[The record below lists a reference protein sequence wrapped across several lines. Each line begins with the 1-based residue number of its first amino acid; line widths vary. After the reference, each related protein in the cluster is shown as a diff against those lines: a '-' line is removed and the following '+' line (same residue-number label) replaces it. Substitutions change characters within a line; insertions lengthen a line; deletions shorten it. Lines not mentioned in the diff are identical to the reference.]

1 MEDPY
6 CAVSMAMAPVT
17 SSTERS
23 GSPGRTVQSGCG
35 YRVRSK
41 PTALRLPE
49 PGRILGVGRRLGVS
63 GLAVR
68 DTGLIGRDSEVSL
81 LRGFVDPPSGE
92 GRVLV
97 LLGDAGMG
105 KTALLADAARQ
116 ARSTGM
122 WVLSVT
128 GREPE
133 QYLAFAGLR
142 QLLLPVL
149 DRAADLPDRQTLL
162 EALALSTATVQPDAL
177 LTGIA
182 VLTVLSELAEDHP
195 LLVIADNAQWLDRG
209 SLDTLAFAA
218 RRLESEQLVLMLGMR
233 GNMPPACFERGFP
246 ELLLPPLSAPDAS
259 RLLDEQPRPP
269 RGQGREQVLAQAA
282 GNPMALIELS
292 RGHRG

>member
-1 MEDPY
+1 
-6 CAVSMAMAPVT
+6 
-17 SSTERS
+17 
-23 GSPGRTVQSGCG
+23 
-35 YRVRSK
+35 
-41 PTALRLPE
+41 
-49 PGRILGVGRRLGVS
+49 
-63 GLAVR
+63 
-68 DTGLIGRDSEVSL
+68 LIGRDSEVSL
-81 LRGFVDPPSGE
+81 LRGLVDPPSGE
-92 GRVLV
+92 SRVLV

-128 GREPE
+128 GRKPE

-149 DRAADLPDRQTLL
+149 DRVADLPDRQTLL

>member
-1 MEDPY
+1 
-6 CAVSMAMAPVT
+6 
-17 SSTERS
+17 
-23 GSPGRTVQSGCG
+23 
-35 YRVRSK
+35 
-41 PTALRLPE
+41 
-49 PGRILGVGRRLGVS
+49 LGVS

-81 LRGFVDPPSGE
+81 LRGLVDPPSGE
-92 GRVLV
+92 SRVLV

-149 DRAADLPDRQTLL
+149 DRVADLPDRQTLL

-195 LLVIADNAQWLDRG
+195 LLVVADNAQWLDRG

>member
-68 DTGLIGRDSEVSL
+68 DAGLIGRDSEVSL
-81 LRGFVDPPSGE
+81 LRGLVDPPSGE
-92 GRVLV
+92 SRVLV

-128 GREPE
+128 GRKPE

-149 DRAADLPDRQTLL
+149 DRVADLPDRQTLL

-218 RRLESEQLVLMLGMR
+218 GVLSGAVR
-233 GNMPPACFERGFP
+233 PRSNCIAVEGVATIPAGGIDSTPARPC
-246 ELLLPPLSAPDAS
+246 SA
-259 RLLDEQPRPP
+259 
-269 RGQGREQVLAQAA
+269 
-282 GNPMALIELS
+282 
-292 RGHRG
+292 

>member
-17 SSTERS
+17 SLTERS
-23 GSPGRTVQSGCG
+23 GSPGRTVQSSCG

-41 PTALRLPE
+41 PLPFASRK
-49 PGRILGVGRRLGVS
+49 PGRTLGVGRRLGVS

-81 LRGFVDPPSGE
+81 LRGLVDPPSGE
-92 GRVLV
+92 SRVLV

-149 DRAADLPDRQTLL
+149 DR
-162 EALALSTATVQPDAL
+162 
-177 LTGIA
+177 
-182 VLTVLSELAEDHP
+182 
-195 LLVIADNAQWLDRG
+195 
-209 SLDTLAFAA
+209 
-218 RRLESEQLVLMLGMR
+218 
-233 GNMPPACFERGFP
+233 
-246 ELLLPPLSAPDAS
+246 
-259 RLLDEQPRPP
+259 
-269 RGQGREQVLAQAA
+269 
-282 GNPMALIELS
+282 
-292 RGHRG
+292 

>member
-1 MEDPY
+1 M
-6 CAVSMAMAPVT
+6 
-17 SSTERS
+17 
-23 GSPGRTVQSGCG
+23 
-35 YRVRSK
+35 
-41 PTALRLPE
+41 
-49 PGRILGVGRRLGVS
+49 GRRLGVS

-68 DTGLIGRDSEVSL
+68 DTRLIGRDSEVSL
-81 LRGFVDPPSGE
+81 LRGLVDPPSGE
-92 GRVLV
+92 SRVLV

-149 DRAADLPDRQTLL
+149 DRVADLPDRQTLL

-195 LLVIADNAQWLDRG
+195 LLVVADNVQWLDRG

-269 RGQGREQVLAQAA
+269 RGQRREQVLAQAA

-292 RGHRG
+292 RSHRG

>member
-1 MEDPY
+1 M
-6 CAVSMAMAPVT
+6 
-17 SSTERS
+17 
-23 GSPGRTVQSGCG
+23 
-35 YRVRSK
+35 
-41 PTALRLPE
+41 
-49 PGRILGVGRRLGVS
+49 GRRLGVS

-81 LRGFVDPPSGE
+81 LRGLVDPPSGE
-92 GRVLV
+92 SRVLV

-128 GREPE
+128 GRKPE

-149 DRAADLPDRQTLL
+149 DRVADLPDRQTLL

>member
-1 MEDPY
+1 MQ
-6 CAVSMAMAPVT
+6 
-17 SSTERS
+17 SS
-23 GSPGRTVQSGCG
+23 CG

-41 PTALRLPE
+41 PTALRLRK

-68 DTGLIGRDSEVSL
+68 DTRLIGRDSEVSL
-81 LRGFVDPPSGE
+81 LRGLVDPPSGE
-92 GRVLV
+92 SRVLV

-149 DRAADLPDRQTLL
+149 DRVADLPDRQTLL

-195 LLVIADNAQWLDRG
+195 LLVVADNVQWLDE

-218 RRLESEQLVLMLGMR
+218 RRLESEQLGLMLGMR
-233 GNMPPACFERGFP
+233 GNMPPACS
-246 ELLLPPLSAPDAS
+246 SAAS
-259 RLLDEQPRPP
+259 RSCCCRRSARRTLAGYSTSSRARHAASAGSRYWPRRPAT
-269 RGQGREQVLAQAA
+269 RWR
-282 GNPMALIELS
+282 
-292 RGHRG
+292 

>member
-1 MEDPY
+1 M
-6 CAVSMAMAPVT
+6 
-17 SSTERS
+17 
-23 GSPGRTVQSGCG
+23 
-35 YRVRSK
+35 
-41 PTALRLPE
+41 
-49 PGRILGVGRRLGVS
+49 GVS

-81 LRGFVDPPSGE
+81 LRGLVDPPSGE
-92 GRVLV
+92 SRVLV

-149 DRAADLPDRQTLL
+149 DRVADLPDRQTLL

-195 LLVIADNAQWLDRG
+195 LLVVADNAQWLDRG

-259 RLLDEQPRPP
+259 RLTRRAAAPATRPGPGAGTGPGGRQPDGADRAVPGSSRLTRSIVNYPVQARHQPDPLALDPQILAPAREPQRMPRSVSVQQSPEVRRDPP
-269 RGQGREQVLAQAA
+269 
-282 GNPMALIELS
+282 
-292 RGHRG
+292 